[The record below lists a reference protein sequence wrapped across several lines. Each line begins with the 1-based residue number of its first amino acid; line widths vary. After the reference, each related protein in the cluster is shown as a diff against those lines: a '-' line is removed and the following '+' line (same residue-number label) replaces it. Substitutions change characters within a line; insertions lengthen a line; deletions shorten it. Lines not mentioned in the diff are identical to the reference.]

1 LMTET
6 STSDT
11 VKAFNSGVVGLMSE
25 SATAEVMKSFHA
37 MHKAATAPGALASST
52 KELMALAIAISTPC
66 DGCIAW
72 HVTNAVKTG
81 ATRDQVLE
89 TIGVAVMMGGG
100 PATYY
105 GSKAAIALDSL
116 LARN

>member
-1 LMTET
+1 MTEI
-6 STSDT
+6 STVDT
-11 VKAFNSGVVGLMSE
+11 VKAFNRGVVSLMNE
-25 SATAEVMKSFHA
+25 SPISDVMKSFHA
-37 MHKAATAPGALASST
+37 MHAAATAPGALETST
-52 KELMALAIAISTPC
+52 KELMALAIAISTQC

-72 HVTNAVKTG
+72 HVSNAVKTG

-105 GSKAAIALDSL
+105 GSKAATALDSV
-116 LARN
+116 LAGN